1 MSYLTAKQIKVT
13 FSEILNLAYY
23 HKNKIPFFQKGIL
36 FLHSYMIA
44 RIRLRNHRM

>member
-23 HKNKIPFFQKGIL
+23 HKNKIPFFSERNFVFT
-36 FLHSYMIA
+36 FLYDC
-44 RIRLRNHRM
+44 